1 MADFITGTGSASSF
15 DEKRYVEIA
24 GTSTETKPTGAFLTG
39 SIFVEVDTGK
49 VYFYNASG
57 STWVEQF
64 SFQG

>member
-1 MADFITGTGSASSF
+1 MADFITSYGAASAF
-15 DEKRYVEIA
+15 DGKRYVEIA
-24 GTSTETKPTGAFLTG
+24 GTSTETKPTGDFLSG

-64 SFQG
+64 SFQ